1 MKCVATF
8 QLGEYFDIL
17 WFQDTNK
24 LTFSSDEG
32 TKPILEEKL
41 AQHFDNHPEL
51 EEDDTYRKYYL
62 FRKRSSPSK
71 VTQSIG
77 NEITSSPSY
86 KVLKPLNDKLKS
98 SPNKLLSISKGFK
111 NKSSPYKSAQ
121 DEEDEDEE
129 DDDEEEEEEEEDD
142 DDIEILSRSSGK
154 DGELLEDDEEHE
166 DADYHPKFEFLTKIQ
181 DWFIGKYEDLYDY
194 AEEQKDEF
202 VYTAKKLNT
211 DAKKKLSTTDA
222 VNGLGQLLEV
232 GLLINNQVPLISI
245 KDAPFLSQEIISKYK
260 FIDPTFKIWDISSLI
275 QFKFILILLT
285 WFGLSIGLPL
295 LFSYYFNF
303 IGKKQRKTKFDPL
316 IFNVSKLLLAYLFI
330 PKNVS
335 FQDIKDDAAA
345 WASEHGLIEHAS
357 ILQIINAHLVHNTI
371 TLSLVLG
378 NIPFIIS
385 GVGVLVALYV
395 ASI

>member
-1 MKCVATF
+1 M
-8 QLGEYFDIL
+8 
-17 WFQDTNK
+17 
-24 LTFSSDEG
+24 
-32 TKPILEEKL
+32 
-41 AQHFDNHPEL
+41 
-51 EEDDTYRKYYL
+51 
-62 FRKRSSPSK
+62 
-71 VTQSIG
+71 
-77 NEITSSPSY
+77 
-86 KVLKPLNDKLKS
+86 
-98 SPNKLLSISKGFK
+98 
-111 NKSSPYKSAQ
+111 
-121 DEEDEDEE
+121 
-129 DDDEEEEEEEEDD
+129 
-142 DDIEILSRSSGK
+142 
-154 DGELLEDDEEHE
+154 
-166 DADYHPKFEFLTKIQ
+166 
-181 DWFIGKYEDLYDY
+181 
-194 AEEQKDEF
+194 
-202 VYTAKKLNT
+202 
-211 DAKKKLSTTDA
+211 
-222 VNGLGQLLEV
+222 LEV

-357 ILQIINAHLVHNTI
+357 IFQIINAHLVHNTI

-385 GVGVLVALYV
+385 GVGILVALYV

>member
-121 DEEDEDEE
+121 EEEDEDEE
-129 DDDEEEEEEEEDD
+129 DDD
-142 DDIEILSRSSGK
+142 
-154 DGELLEDDEEHE
+154 DDEEKGVGE
-166 DADYHPKFEFLTKIQ
+166 GEEEVDSGSKETKKSENIHKKKETESASNTDTQ
-181 DWFIGKYEDLYDY
+181 DEAKTKRKRKRGTKESHLSL
-194 AEEQKDEF
+194 EQK
-202 VYTAKKLNT
+202 KLHHIQSEH
-211 DAKKKLSTTDA
+211 KRREQIRSTFDTLVDL
-222 VNGLGQLLEV
+222 VPNLEV
-232 GLLINNQVPLISI
+232 KENRSELAILV
-245 KDAPFLSQEIISKYK
+245 KSKY
-260 FIDPTFKIWDISSLI
+260 I
-275 QFKFILILLT
+275 ILFFTALNFYFTLNSLLT
-285 WFGLSIGLPL
+285 QRYISFLIIIMP
-295 LFSYYFNF
+295 FSFN
-303 IGKKQRKTKFDPL
+303 L
-316 IFNVSKLLLAYLFI
+316 M
-330 PKNVS
+330 
-335 FQDIKDDAAA
+335 
-345 WASEHGLIEHAS
+345 
-357 ILQIINAHLVHNTI
+357 
-371 TLSLVLG
+371 
-378 NIPFIIS
+378 
-385 GVGVLVALYV
+385 
-395 ASI
+395 